1 MGLPT
6 EFPSASALTSQ
17 AALVVSSSRH
27 PLLCVPP
34 CLSLYLEPLSPSPAN
49 GALLPAQGAAG
60 GESRGLK
67 VGLACG
73 MAGGAHG
80 LGCYHPVRP
89 LTYLGLLI
97 VLGKVCGL

>member
-17 AALVVSSSRH
+17 AALVVSSRRH

-34 CLSLYLEPLSPSPAN
+34 CLSLYLEPLPPSPAN

-60 GESRGLK
+60 GEAQ
-67 VGLACG
+67 VGWPVGWL
-73 MAGGAHG
+73 GGPMVWVVTIPCA
-80 LGCYHPVRP
+80 L
-89 LTYLGLLI
+89 
-97 VLGKVCGL
+97 